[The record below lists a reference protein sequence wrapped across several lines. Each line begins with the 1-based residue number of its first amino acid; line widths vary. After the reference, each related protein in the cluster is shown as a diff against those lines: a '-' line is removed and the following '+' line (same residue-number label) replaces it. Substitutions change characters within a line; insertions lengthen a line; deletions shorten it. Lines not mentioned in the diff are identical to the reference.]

1 MRPETTFTP
10 QHAADLLAQARAE
23 LELES
28 LARLPTVTLP
38 ETARWL
44 CLVPAWTPA
53 LAVRCGL
60 PGWSDGAEVAVLDAW
75 RDEGLV
81 ETTLTALAI
90 DDLGQ
95 FIPAQRLFWMPRDA
109 RLAWL
114 SRVLAEDGSERLV
127 ALMRSIARRVS
138 TQPRDQHLPQATW
151 RWATLA
157 AVEPGASPTLA
168 AVFEAAIDEA
178 LAGSR
183 QDDAWLWIEAMQR
196 VADVTPG
203 EATTL
208 HQRAVRRLALFDRQ
222 RNDRA
227 SLRHY
232 LARPEQFDAWRALLT
247 GPHDRWALHYLGG
260 GGVGKTMLM
269 RALTSG
275 TAEHFPPGFDAPPT
289 VTARIDFD
297 HINPDY
303 PARRPGLLFAHLAEE
318 LRLKDETGRAAEA
331 FALLFSRIALLHES
345 PSGRSIER
353 TTVDRPDGGA
363 VEDVLDVFVLACE
376 AVAAP
381 RAARVVLML
390 DTCEELARLG
400 PDGRLPESVE
410 RTFELLEA
418 LHMRMPELRV
428 VLCGRRPL
436 AGTYADGDVVSPVL
450 PPRPWMRL
458 HRMFAFSEAEA
469 NTYLSRSGV
478 PEPLVA
484 PILARSGA
492 AASSASLGLPASDGT
507 RRYSPFSL
515 SVYATW
521 VSQRDASVD
530 PDAILNDPVD
540 HFVRIRILDRIHN
553 ADVRRVLPHVALLGR
568 FDEATLRR
576 AVDLHSET
584 ADAIIREVVAQEWI
598 DRQAGG
604 FCEVEPELRVRLLRH
619 LEQASP
625 QEVQAARR
633 RVLPVLWESLD
644 AAPPFDVPDEPI
656 VQSLV
661 QALLSDPGGLLT
673 AWRIVD
679 ARVVRGSHAAWG
691 VRVLGRLLAD
701 DAALAAPAIEAGT
714 WGAFVTTYAECALH
728 EQGAAATE
736 DLWRRAWDGVQQ
748 LADAEE
754 RASVLVR
761 VASGGLAQAVAAVDN
776 GIAVDLWVLRL
787 YNLLSDRHVRVT
799 APSHLAPAIAALMAC
814 ADAVD
819 AQADPLAPAP
829 PMLERMASLAAEVVH
844 APARAMALIC
854 EGRFARRRQD
864 AALASKRF
872 VDALQTMTGSEER
885 ELIACLQW
893 PACLR
898 AERVTGG
905 RASDRLD
912 PTAWVTLE
920 AMRGLAGLEPIDATL
935 ARFDGLPPVQGAISA
950 GRLQALRL
958 SLAAAIRVPDR
969 SDVTD
974 RPTQALPSGAQQ
986 EVALALT
993 TAHRAI
999 LPAAAV
1005 SALEIIELGR
1015 PDLGFR
1021 WLAELTSIA
1030 TSARNTAVAAAIRRA
1045 ESEAATRLRL
1055 GDLPPYARQ
1064 LAAHA
1069 EALPHQ
1075 DRERVRAFLP
1085 PNALP
1090 PTSDEAARTR
1100 GACHAMWRARA
1111 ALDDTERA
1119 ALAEWGRRVILAA
1132 PEDDSEFA
1140 SASVALDLVEC
1151 SDLGVDAEV
1160 ATHLTPTSPED
1171 WWHRHPAA
1179 PELALRVWIRSAA
1192 LGVSPGGPTT
1202 ELVRRVG
1209 VRRAAAIASEEGEL
1223 LALRLPGQALRL
1235 LALALTWYEDAHD
1248 ALGIWQVSALLSLT
1262 RVRAGVPRESI
1273 DLGALQAAHD
1283 TVFALQQASAG
1294 PLGLLPWTALA
1305 TGAAPLAVP
1314 PAGAE
1319 WVPWL
1324 HRVMALQQWV
1334 VGGVRPEVVFGAGA
1348 QLPIELR
1355 GWPGG
1360 RGDAMTTTQSGI
1372 TAAAAPPAAA
1382 PASVPAAMPP
1392 APVGAPGG
1400 SVPPSAG
1407 HPTVPGPARSPAR
1420 AGSAMRAGALVAGA
1434 VVTAALALGGAP
1446 SWAFG
1451 LAIAL
1456 LLGLLAWTVIW
1467 LRDDP
1472 DATVAPPIVWTARVV
1487 EAGGSSAAARI
1498 AALDLSVSIHDDRGN
1513 AITTVPMRVRR
1524 TDAFAGLDALRQ
1536 PPAGTA
1542 LSAPLP
1548 RTPALKRTWL
1558 EVAVANAWPCWE
1570 ALLWSGLLDRDRLY
1584 PSVVRRVPAARAAR
1598 PLEPATGGVWS
1609 VATVSASSSDE
1620 RQALYAWEPATR
1632 AGHVRTRPIAAE
1644 AVRAGMPEDGVQ
1656 VAHVIALPVDTPQGL
1671 FFEVSSGD
1679 AAQYKETLE
1688 SLAVDRGTLFDASR
1702 ITHAFPDV
1710 ACVLIQPPRRPSLD
1724 LTPAAR
1730 ETCAQLRVIGAAL
1743 AEHGVSLV
1751 VVLPPLDGELGA
1763 DLVRLLGRRL
1773 AGLRAG
1779 RTIDPHEFVTRAR
1792 EITMAH
1798 AQRVLPRDAAI
1809 ELALQIAVYAARA

>member
-10 QHAADLLAQARAE
+10 QHAADLMAQVRAE

-28 LARLPTVTLP
+28 LAALPTVTLP
-38 ETARWL
+38 DTARWL
-44 CLVPAWTPA
+44 CLAPAWTPA

-60 PGWSDGAEVAVLDAW
+60 PGWSEGAEVALLDAW

-90 DDLGQ
+90 DDLGR

-114 SRVLAEDGSERLV
+114 SRILAEDGSERLV
-127 ALMRSIARRVS
+127 ALMRSIARRIAA
-138 TQPRDQHLPQATW
+138 QPRDQHLPPATW

-157 AVEPGASPTLA
+157 AADPGSSPSLST
-168 AVFEAAIDEA
+168 VFEQAIDEA
-178 LAGSR
+178 LSHGR

-196 VADVTPG
+196 VADVLPG
-203 EATTL
+203 EAMTL

-247 GPHDRWALHYLGG
+247 GPDDRWALHYLGG

-275 TAEHFPPGFDAPPT
+275 TDEHFPPGFDAPPT

-331 FALLFSRIALLHES
+331 FALLFSRIALLHEG
-345 PSGRSIER
+345 PSGRTAAGPS
-353 TTVDRPDGGA
+353 DQAA
-363 VEDVLDVFVLACE
+363 VEDMLDVFVLACE

-381 RAARVVLML
+381 QGARVVLML

-418 LHMRMPELRV
+418 LHTRLPELRV

-436 AGTYADGDVVSPVL
+436 AGVYADGDVVSPVL
-450 PPRPWMRL
+450 PSRPWMRL
-458 HRMFAFSEAEA
+458 HRMFAFSEEEA

-478 PEPLVA
+478 PEALVA

-492 AASSASLGLPASDGT
+492 AASSASLGQSAPDGVH
-507 RRYSPFSL
+507 RYSPFSL

-521 VSQRDASVD
+521 VSQRDANLD

-576 AVDLHSET
+576 AVDLQSES
-584 ADAIIREVVAQEWI
+584 ADVIIREVVAQEWI

-604 FCEVEPELRVRLLRH
+604 YFEVEPELRARLLRH
-619 LEQASP
+619 LEQESP

-633 RVLPVLWESLD
+633 RVLPALWAALD
-644 AAPPFDVPDEPI
+644 AVSPFDVPDEPI

-661 QALLSDPGGLLT
+661 QALLTDPGGLLT
-673 AWRIVD
+673 AWRLVD
-679 ARVVRGSHAAWG
+679 TRVVRGSHAAWG

-701 DAALAAPAIEAGT
+701 DAALAAATIDAGT

-736 DLWRRAWDGVQQ
+736 DLWRRAWDGAQDM
-748 LADAEE
+748 ADAEE
-754 RASVLVR
+754 RAAVLVR
-761 VASGGLAQAVAAVDN
+761 VASGGLAQAVATADS

-799 APSHLAPAIAALMAC
+799 APAHLAPAIAALMAC

-819 AQADPLAPAP
+819 AQADPLAPAQ
-829 PMLERMASLAAEVVH
+829 PMLERMAALTAEVVH
-844 APARAMALIC
+844 TPARAIALTC

-864 AALASKRF
+864 AALARKRF
-872 VDALQTMTGSEER
+872 VDALQTVTRSDER
-885 ELIACLQW
+885 DLVPCLQW

-898 AERVTGG
+898 AERLIGG
-905 RASDRLD
+905 RASERLD
-912 PTAWVTLE
+912 PTAWVVLE
-920 AMRGLAGLEPIDATL
+920 AMRGLAGLEPLEETL
-935 ARFDGLPPVQGAISA
+935 ARFDGLPAVDGAISSS
-950 GRLQALRL
+950 RLQALRFL
-958 SLAAAIRVPDR
+958 LVAAIGGPNR

-974 RPTQALPSGAQQ
+974 RPTQALPSAAQQ
-986 EVALALT
+986 EVAVALT

-1005 SALEIIELGR
+1005 SALEAIELGR

-1030 TSARNTAVAAAIRRA
+1030 TSARNTAVATAIRRA

-1069 EALPHQ
+1069 DALPLQ
-1075 DRERVRAFLP
+1075 DRERIRAFLP
-1085 PNALP
+1085 TSALP
-1090 PTSDEAARTR
+1090 AASDAAARTR

-1111 ALDDTERA
+1111 ALDDAERA
-1119 ALAEWGRRVILAA
+1119 TLAEWGRRLILSAA
-1132 PEDDSEFA
+1132 EGDNEFA
-1140 SASVALDLVEC
+1140 TASVALDLVEC
-1151 SDLGVDAEV
+1151 SDLGVDVEV
-1160 ATHLTPTSPED
+1160 ASHLSPISPED

-1179 PELALRVWIRSAA
+1179 PELALCLWIRSAA

-1202 ELVRRVG
+1202 ELVKRVG
-1209 VRRAAAIASEEGEL
+1209 VRRAAAIASEEGEQ

-1248 ALGIWQVSALLSLT
+1248 ALGIWQVTALLTLT
-1262 RVRAGVPRESI
+1262 RVRAGVPRESV

-1283 TVFALQQASAG
+1283 AVLALQQAGSG
-1294 PLGLLPWTALA
+1294 PQGLLPWTAL
-1305 TGAAPLAVP
+1305 TTMPAPLTAP

-1334 VGGVRPEVVFGAGA
+1334 VGGIRPEVVFGASA
-1348 QLPIELR
+1348 QLPLELR

-1360 RGDAMTTTQSGI
+1360 RGDPMTTTQSGI
-1372 TAAAAPPAAA
+1372 TSTPPQPSAQTTSRE
-1382 PASVPAAMPP
+1382 SVPASMSAGPNASP
-1392 APVGAPGG
+1392 AG
-1400 SVPPSAG
+1400 SVPASAG
-1407 HPTVPGPARSPAR
+1407 LPTVPGPTR
-1420 AGSAMRAGALVAGA
+1420 APSRLGSGVRAGALLAGA
-1434 VVTAALALGGAP
+1434 VATVGLALAGAP
-1446 SWAFG
+1446 AWTFG

-1456 LLGLLAWTVIW
+1456 MLGLLASTMLW
-1467 LRDDP
+1467 LRRQTL
-1472 DATVAPPIVWTARVV
+1472 ANLAPPIAWTARVV
-1487 EAGGSSAAARI
+1487 EASGKSGAARI

-1542 LSAPLP
+1542 LSSPLP
-1548 RTPALKRTWL
+1548 RVPALQRIWL
-1558 EVAVANAWPCWE
+1558 DVAVVNAWPCWE
-1570 ALLWSGLLDRDRLY
+1570 ALLWSGVLDRDRLY
-1584 PSVVRRVPAARAAR
+1584 PSVVRRLPAARAAR

-1620 RQALYAWEPATR
+1620 RQALYSWEPATR

-1644 AVRAGMPEDGVQ
+1644 AVRAGVPEDGVQ

-1671 FFEVSSGD
+1671 FFEVSGSD
-1679 AAQYKETLE
+1679 AAQYKDTLE
-1688 SLAVDRGTLFDASR
+1688 SLTVDRGTLFDASR
-1702 ITHAFPDV
+1702 IMHTFPDV
-1710 ACVLIQPPRRPSLD
+1710 ACVLIQPPRRPTLD

-1751 VVLPPLDGELGA
+1751 IVLPPLDGELGA
-1763 DLVRLLGRRL
+1763 DLVRLLARRL
-1773 AGLRAG
+1773 AGLRVG
-1779 RTIDPHEFVTRAR
+1779 RTIDPHELVTRAR
-1792 EITMAH
+1792 EIAMAH